1 MAADPVG
8 RIAGSAGSIR
18 HGWALAGV
26 SAVVLV
32 SIVASSNLEEIY
44 QSQKDFVTGS
54 LLSLAGFCFGKAFSR
69 TYEQKALEL
78 IRGRRAPQVAEA
90 VEEAASATLHQQGVF
105 ETLSRL
111 ERDLQAGSERIS
123 EFYDEHCRTV
133 DRFSGMAVLRVAL
146 DDLDKAQSSTL
157 ELRDALTGSSPA
169 PTYMIDPAVR
179 LALVHIARDYRE
191 AIARR
196 DQAYEWYRK
205 RIADREHPCWDVFA
219 VMTSDMLKGE
229 RLLSALLGRSVQSPP
244 EEYLRMIAGYVRASI
259 ARAREVT
266 QLVASEELGVPKVFD
281 VMLQDLDKAISSI
294 DDIDLDLVQSV
305 PRTPQRPAAVNVE

>member
-8 RIAGSAGSIR
+8 RIAGSAASIR

-69 TYEQKALEL
+69 TYEQKALDL
-78 IRGRRAPQVAEA
+78 IRGRRAPQVVEA

-111 ERDLQAGSERIS
+111 ERDLQAGNERITD
-123 EFYDEHCRTV
+123 FYDEHCRTV

-146 DDLDKAQSSTL
+146 DDLDKAQSNSF
-157 ELRDALTGSSPA
+157 ELRSALHGSSPA
-169 PTYMIDPAVR
+169 PVYTIGPAVR

-196 DQAYEWYRK
+196 DQAYEWYR
-205 RIADREHPCWDVFA
+205 RHVGDPEDPCWDVFA

-244 EEYLRMIAGYVRASI
+244 EEYLRMIEGYVRASI
-259 ARAREVT
+259 ARAQEFM
-266 QLVASEELGVPKVFD
+266 QLVGSQEIGCPKVFD
-281 VMLQDLDKAISSI
+281 VMLQDLDKAISSL
-294 DDIDLDLVQSV
+294 DDIDMGLAA
-305 PRTPQRPAAVNVE
+305 RPAAEPPAAAHVE